1 MMKITSKAQQGFT
14 LIELMIVIAIVGILA
29 AIALPAYQDYTV
41 RSKMSE
47 PLATM
52 AEAKVSLA
60 EFYATQGVMPTTAA
74 SGINTFPNKEII
86 KSLSYVCTANP
97 GVVSPCGVIV
107 AILQPGIIPGTSDA
121 RGFSLSAITL
131 TDGTVQWVCGGTNMA
146 SSGATRVA
154 DKFLPSSCRGV

>member
-1 MMKITSKAQQGFT
+1 MKTNQIAQKGFT

-60 EFYATQGVMPTTAA
+60 EFYATKGYMPTTAA

-86 KSLSYVCTANP
+86 KSLSYDCSVTP
-97 GVVSPCGVIV
+97 GLASPCGVIV
-107 AILQPGIIPGTSDA
+107 AILQPGIIPGGGDPW
-121 RGFSLSAITL
+121 GFSLSAITL

-146 SSGATRVA
+146 SSGANRIL
-154 DKFLPSSCRGV
+154 DKYLPSSCRGI